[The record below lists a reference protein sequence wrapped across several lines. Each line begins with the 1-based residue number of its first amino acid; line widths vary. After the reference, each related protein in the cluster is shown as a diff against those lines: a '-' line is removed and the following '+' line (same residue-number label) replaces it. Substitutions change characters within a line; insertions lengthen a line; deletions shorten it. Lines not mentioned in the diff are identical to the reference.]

1 MRSVQEL
8 FFWLSRLRWG
18 TLYRFG
24 SRFSKYEKKNSEE
37 SGRFYTRGRVIRRVS
52 QVIRLV

>member
-18 TLYRFG
+18 TLYRCG
-24 SRFSKYEKKNSEE
+24 SRLSKCEKKNSEDN
-37 SGRFYTRGRVIRRVS
+37 GRFYTRGRVTRPVG
-52 QVIRLV
+52 

>member
-24 SRFSKYEKKNSEE
+24 CRFSKCEKKNSED
-37 SGRFYTRGRVIRRVS
+37 SGRFYTRGRVTRPVG
-52 QVIRLV
+52 